1 MRCDMI
7 DELVGSVVQVLL
19 FALIPLIFWYVT
31 ARKRESFFT
40 WIGLKKPVCG
50 NPLRAILL
58 SAAASLVYIGIL
70 NLCMKI
76 LPEGIT
82 SAGSQ
87 FAGQGLAGLPAVFFY
102 AFIRTALSEE
112 ILFRGF
118 ILKRFQN
125 RFGFMTGNIIQAMLF
140 GLMHGIPFGLATQN
154 AAALFLLTLIPGLFG
169 WYQGWLN
176 EKQCEGSIIPSWLLH
191 GCMNL
196 LTAGLSL

>member
-1 MRCDMI
+1 MG
-7 DELVGSVVQVLL
+7 ELAGAVIQVLL
-19 FALIPLIFWYVT
+19 FALIPFIFWYAT
-31 ARKRESFFT
+31 AHKKESFFT
-40 WIGLKKPVCG
+40 WIGLKRPVCG
-50 NPLRAILL
+50 NSLKVILL
-58 SAAASLVYIGIL
+58 SIAATIVYISVMSQCI
-70 NLCMKI
+70 KI

-82 SAGSQ
+82 TAGSQ

-176 EKQCEGSIIPSWLLH
+176 EKECRGSIIPSWLLH
-191 GCMNL
+191 GCINL
-196 LTAGLSL
+196 LTAILSL